1 MIDIRQNLALA
12 TSIDAA
18 KNQACYA
25 NYLLV
30 REYVVAMLREAHG
43 DTDIPSRYWE
53 EELAG
58 FDYLLDASPLIIQ
71 KIREHSYH
79 ITGLKSYEYRRHHAH
94 KAGPFHE
101 KLRALLGI
109 DKKSRFI
116 PEAAELGGFGH
127 LIDGQLVN
135 IDTLK
140 FYESLIALDQGGVLA
155 GMESSNES
163 PVVVEIGAGWGGF
176 AYQFKKTVPNATYV
190 IIDLPQTILF
200 SGVYLMTLFPN
211 AKIFIYGQDGHVSPP
226 VPLTE
231 YDFVFMTHYAINSFK
246 PSQLDLGIN
255 MVSFQEMTTEQ
266 VRGYAKWFWDN
277 KCKILYSHNRSRSA
291 HNEQLSD
298 VSQILGQGFDLKEVS
313 VLTVPY
319 TVLQMPQTMRWSSD
333 PKTMARQIVRH
344 MITPAKNAMTSH
356 LDYRHLLGTP
366 SSIFKGDIR

>member
-1 MIDIRQNLALA
+1 LTDIQQNPALTA
-12 TSIDAA
+12 IIETAR
-18 KNQACYA
+18 KQAGYA

-30 REYVVAMLREAHG
+30 REYVVAMLSEAHG

-94 KAGPFHE
+94 KAGPFRE
-101 KLRALLGI
+101 KLRALRGF

-127 LIDGQLVN
+127 VIDGHLVN

-140 FYESLIALDQGGVLA
+140 FYESLIALDQDGVLA
-155 GMESSNES
+155 SMETSKER

-176 AYQFKKTVPNATYV
+176 AYQFKKTVLNSTYV

-211 AKIFIYGQDGHVSPP
+211 AKTFIYGQDGHISPP
-226 VPLTE
+226 APLTE
-231 YDFVFMTHYAINSFK
+231 YDFVFMPHYAIKNFK
-246 PSQLDLGIN
+246 PSRLDLGIN
-255 MVSFQEMTTEQ
+255 MVSFQEMSTEQ
-266 VRGYAKWFWDN
+266 VRGYAKWFFDN
-277 KCKILYSHNRSRSA
+277 GCKTLYSHNRARSA
-291 HNEQLSD
+291 QNEQLTD
-298 VSQILGQGFDLKEVS
+298 VGQILGQGFDLKEVS
-313 VLTVPY
+313 VLPVPY
-319 TVLQMPQTMRWSSD
+319 TLLQIPQPMRWSLN
-333 PKTMARQIVRH
+333 PKTMARQIIRH
-344 MITPAKNAMTSH
+344 MITLAKNVKSDH
-356 LDYRHLLGTP
+356 LDYRHLLGKP
-366 SSIFKGDIR
+366 KRV